1 MLKAIT
7 AHTLFDGERYLEQ
20 HALVFDQTKIVDII
34 PIDQLD
40 ANIERVD
47 FGKATIVPGFI
58 DIQVNGGGGVMLND
72 QQSVSAIETIIKA
85 HRQGGTAYL
94 LPTLVS
100 EKPPAMA
107 AALDAISA
115 GMEQKIDGL
124 LGIHLEGPWLN
135 PEKKGAHDQNNFY
148 SPTIEQLEAFPWLSN
163 GVNFITLA
171 PEQVEA
177 ESIKWLSDKGSI
189 IAAGHTN
196 LVEQDL
202 IGKRESINGFT
213 HLYNAMS
220 PQTGRELGAVGVA
233 LSDDERWASYIAD
246 GIHVHPQNLLMAIK
260 LKPKDK
266 MVLVTDAMASVG
278 NPDESFV
285 LDGQTIRV
293 KDGKLVN
300 EAGSLAGAHI
310 TMAQSVKNLID
321 WGVDAAHVYQM
332 ASSNPAR
339 AMKLDDQ
346 LGFLKQG
353 YRPSATILTESGDT
367 ASVLVDGNLYHY

>member
-7 AHTLFDGERYLEQ
+7 AHTLFDGERYFER
-20 HALVFDQTKIVDII
+20 HALVYEHTKIVDII
-34 PIDQLD
+34 PIEQLD
-40 ANIERVD
+40 ASIERVD
-47 FGKATIVPGFI
+47 YGKATIVPGFI

-72 QQSVSAIETIIKA
+72 QQSVTAIETMINA

-100 EKPPAMA
+100 EKPPTMA
-107 AALDAISA
+107 AALEAVSV

-135 PEKKGAHDQNNFY
+135 PAKKGAHDQNNFY
-148 SPTIEQLEAFPWLSN
+148 SPTVEQLEAFPWLNN
-163 GVNFITLA
+163 GLNVITLA

-177 ESIKWLSDKGSI
+177 KSLKWLSDKGCI

-202 IGKRESINGFT
+202 AGKHESIDGFT

-220 PQTGRELGAVGVA
+220 SQTGRELGAVGIA
-233 LSDDERWASYIAD
+233 LSDDERWVSFIAD
-246 GIHVHPQNLLMAIK
+246 GIHVHPKNLLMAMK

-285 LDGQTIRV
+285 LDGQVIRV

-332 ASSNPAR
+332 ASKNPAH
-339 AMKLDDQ
+339 ALN
-346 LGFLKQG
+346 LGKELGYLKAG
-353 YRPSATILTESGDT
+353 YRASATVLDRNGESNC
-367 ASVLVDGNLYHY
+367 VLVDGTLHSF